1 MLGYLWIDA
10 ALLLGVL
17 YLAAPV
23 VAKTFLRFSAHCKAL
38 QVSAGEL
45 PQNIS
50 KLFATGIPQF
60 ETLGFELIG
69 CYDCGVLANDTRT
82 YVAYFCDRRA
92 NDFASIN
99 SMVTAKGTASYFEFS
114 SRFSNGL
121 VFETNN
127 NRFLPLTPS
136 SPDARVFRFP
146 AINNVQALFETHRQL
161 LQKYAA
167 GQWAQGEPRGQEIQ
181 RLVRVVENY
190 GPRHT
195 RIGYMYPAEGGRSYR
210 LTWKGAFLMT
220 WRGLWPISPLRNQL
234 QRHAMQAELHS
245 LKQGGIAALQ
255 KA

>member
-1 MLGYLWIDA
+1 MPGSLWIDA

-23 VAKTFLRFSAHCKAL
+23 MAKTFLRFSVRCKPL

-45 PQNIS
+45 PENIS
-50 KLFATGIPQF
+50 NLFGAGIPQF

-69 CYDCGVLANDTRT
+69 CYDCGILANDTRT

-92 NDFASIN
+92 NDFACITA
-99 SMVTAKGTASYFEFS
+99 MVTAKGTASYFEFS
-114 SRFSNGL
+114 SRFGNGL
-121 VFETNN
+121 ALETNN

-146 AINNVQALFETHRQL
+146 AIKSRPALFETHRQL
-161 LQKYAA
+161 LRKYAA
-167 GQWAQGEPRGQEIQ
+167 GLWAQAEPRGEEIQ
-181 RLVRVVENY
+181 RLVRVVENC

-195 RIGYMYPAEGGRSYR
+195 RIGYMYPAGGGESYR
-210 LTWKGAFLMT
+210 LTWKGAFLVT
-220 WRGLWPISPLRNQL
+220 WRGLWPISSLRNQL

-245 LKQGGIAALQ
+245 LKQSGIAALQ